1 MNKEVIKNLKVFALS
16 TFLTSSIVL
25 SGCSSNKP
33 LSDYTDEEI
42 NEEYE
47 RRSEETKQT
56 LEDKRETKV
65 FEAGQHVIETV
76 QLYGPYDFIDS
87 KRRIE
92 CPDGYELISTWSYRI
107 NDNKYFGYIYSNT
120 LRVEVKSNANGEFT
134 DFGTPVEIKRTSN
147 DQKVKTK

>member
-16 TFLTSSIVL
+16 ALLTSSIVL
-25 SGCSSNKP
+25 SGCNSSKALN
-33 LSDYTDEEI
+33 DYSDEEI
-42 NEEYE
+42 KEEYE
-47 RRSEETKQT
+47 RRSKKEVSNNKGTQTKI
-56 LEDKRETKV
+56 
-65 FEAGQHVIETV
+65 FEPGQHVIENV

-120 LRVEVKSNANGEFT
+120 LPVEAKSDENGEYT
-134 DFGTPVEIKRTSN
+134 DFGTPIGKEKNEQT
-147 DQKVKTK
+147 QKVKTK

>member
-1 MNKEVIKNLKVFALS
+1 MNKEAIKNLKVFALS
-16 TFLTSSIVL
+16 ALLTSNILL
-25 SGCSSNKP
+25 SGCNSSKALN
-33 LSDYTDEEI
+33 DYSDEEI
-42 NEEYE
+42 KEEYE
-47 RRSEETKQT
+47 RRSKKEVSNNKGTQTKI
-56 LEDKRETKV
+56 
-65 FEAGQHVIETV
+65 FEPGQHVIENV

-147 DQKVKTK
+147 NQKVKTK